1 MGNVVLQQMSKC
13 TTGYETLLRLRKKEK
28 DIKTSREEPLPVL
41 FLSSLII
48 SDPTVL
54 CMCLYSCVGAGKYE
68 GAV

>member
-1 MGNVVLQQMSKC
+1 MGNVVWQHNISKY

-28 DIKTSREEPLPVL
+28 DIKTPREEPLPVL

-54 CMCLYSCVGAGKYE
+54 VCVCACIP
-68 GAV
+68 A